1 MTKDLRNIERIN
13 FLKAQKISNFEI
25 LPLKVDASSRKYFR
39 ILPQNKKS
47 FVLMDD
53 ELKRNKLPEFTEL
66 SNFLIKHKIH
76 VPKVYGSDFQKGFLL
91 IEDLG
96 DNTFTRL
103 LEKEK
108 DEEFLYNLAT
118 EALIKIAAIKEKP
131 TCCLPLEKKRLIDDI
146 CFFVDWYIPMTKG
159 KPLEKSEREEFIN
172 LVTPLAD
179 LAFKVPN
186 RMVLWDYHVDNI
198 MLKNR
203 ARSCHLIDFQDA
215 MWGPLTYD
223 IMSLLEDARREV
235 RADVIKKMKQKFFDS
250 LENIKLQDFND
261 SYAFLSMF
269 RHMRVLG
276 RFTIL
281 AFINQKPQ
289 YLKFV
294 PHLWN
299 MLEKTLAYPKL
310 KDIKNWLDKVLP
322 QNERITPKRKPLTE
336 AMLLAAGRGIRMREL
351 TNHKPKPLIEVNSKA
366 LIDYNFERIKNA
378 GIKDVVV
385 NLCYCGDMI
394 KKKKKK
400 HHNDFNVKFSVES
413 EALETGG
420 GIKNALKYFKND
432 AFFVCNSDVFFEE
445 EKLKPALWRMM
456 DAWDEKK
463 HDILLLLQDINNIC
477 GDKGIG
483 DYKIIKGKPLRNKNK
498 ELGFDYMFAGI
509 YIVKKSVFKD
519 ISENK
524 FSSIKLFDL
533 AEQRGRLGFV
543 TNSST
548 FYHIGTPEAL
558 KTAQEKLKH

>member
-1 MTKDLRNIERIN
+1 
-13 FLKAQKISNFEI
+13 
-25 LPLKVDASSRKYFR
+25 
-39 ILPQNKKS
+39 
-47 FVLMDD
+47 
-53 ELKRNKLPEFTEL
+53 
-66 SNFLIKHKIH
+66 
-76 VPKVYGSDFQKGFLL
+76 
-91 IEDLG
+91 
-96 DNTFTRL
+96 
-103 LEKEK
+103 
-108 DEEFLYNLAT
+108 
-118 EALIKIAAIKEKP
+118 
-131 TCCLPLEKKRLIDDI
+131 
-146 CFFVDWYIPMTKG
+146 
-159 KPLEKSEREEFIN
+159 
-172 LVTPLAD
+172 
-179 LAFKVPN
+179 
-186 RMVLWDYHVDNI
+186 
-198 MLKNR
+198 
-203 ARSCHLIDFQDA
+203 
-215 MWGPLTYD
+215 
-223 IMSLLEDARREV
+223 
-235 RADVIKKMKQKFFDS
+235 
-250 LENIKLQDFND
+250 
-261 SYAFLSMF
+261 
-269 RHMRVLG
+269 
-276 RFTIL
+276 
-281 AFINQKPQ
+281 
-289 YLKFV
+289 
-294 PHLWN
+294 
-299 MLEKTLAYPKL
+299 
-310 KDIKNWLDKVLP
+310 
-322 QNERITPKRKPLTE
+322 
-336 AMLLAAGRGIRMREL
+336 MREL

-394 KKKKKK
+394 KDHIKK

-483 DYKIIKGKPLRNKNK
+483 DYKIIKGKPLRNKNR